1 MRETPAPRQ
10 YPCPFC
16 GGDDRTLTLCSPAL
30 PPRTVLD
37 HRYVVGGTLG
47 QGGFGITYRA
57 YDLRMGNTVAVKEYF
72 PSSLVGRDSTVS
84 TTVTVNA
91 IKGERALDEYASG
104 LRHFLFE
111 ARRQARLASSPG
123 VVSVTDFFEAN
134 NTAYYIMEYVDG
146 STLVK
151 YMKRPLPLAQVLELL
166 EPISDSL
173 ISIHEAGLIHRDISP
188 DNIMCAKNGQRKL
201 LDFGASHSFA
211 EEESTT
217 GNATL
222 KHGFAPPEQYGSSNL
237 QGPWA
242 DVYAFAATV
251 YWCLTGKI
259 PPDSMDRSIGGDKL
273 KPPSALGAAVTPE
286 AEAVLLRG
294 MALPVTA
301 RYQDIPTFWNKLKKA
316 AAGRSQLNIPVRPSP
331 AFSDPDGKTMV
342 VTPMEPPERTK
353 VPVPVMERPGVPSG
367 KQTTVEEPE
376 HTVLPPAEQPLENPP
391 TVFVSTSQQGSDL
404 PPSSTEELPPRTG
417 ETPEPADEQE
427 EPLPSRGTSTLKGH
441 FRSCASPCAS
451 LPVISEPDITLYRPV
466 ERPVETGG
474 ASEEVPQEPEVSV
487 ITRPDRRLLAL
498 MIGVIAVLAVA
509 LVFAVAVLPRM
520 ASPGDIS
527 VVSGDTVTIAGTDY
541 PLDTTELFL
550 TGDSSYTSH
559 YSPDGDVLEV
569 SYLTKSDWNAICQ
582 LTNLKTLSVVG
593 CGLTSL
599 EGISAL
605 TELEVLDVSGND
617 LSSLSALAE
626 LDGLVE
632 LYAADN
638 GISDLSPLSGLT
650 DLTVLDL
657 SDNNV
662 SDPAP
667 IQRLSHLTNLSLA
680 GNQLT
685 DISSLSSLTGLA
697 TLDLSGN
704 RLESLSALYGLSE
717 LQALFVDGNPLTNSQ
732 LESFA
737 VRLPA
742 CTLDVEVLDIP
753 DTVTIGGKSYSTS
766 LTKLDLSS
774 ASLGDGDIDDL
785 KYMVNLTE
793 LDLSGN
799 AISDFS
805 ALSRLYSLTS
815 LTMSYNRAEDISCL
829 SGLIHLKTL
838 YLSSNNISDLSPIAG
853 LTELET
859 LAIGNNPFTSLDPV
873 SGLTN
878 LTLLVMCD
886 CQIDSL
892 KPLYTLTNLIELRI
906 SDNTYSSEE
915 LEALQSAL
923 PKCTINLF

>member
-1 MRETPAPRQ
+1 MTSADHVCLLCMRETPAPRQ

-91 IKGERALDEYASG
+91 IKGARALDEYASG

-146 STLVK
+146 ATLVK
-151 YMKRPLPLAQVLELL
+151 YMKHPLPLTQVLELL

-173 ISIHEAGLIHRDISP
+173 VSIHEAGLIHRDISP

-201 LDFGASHSFA
+201 LDFGASHSFT

-237 QGPWA
+237 QGPWT

-273 KPPSALGAAVTPE
+273 KPPSALGADVTPE

-316 AAGRSQLNIPVRPSP
+316 ANGRSQLNIPVHPSP

-342 VTPMEPPERTK
+342 VTTMEPPERTK
-353 VPVPVMERPGVPSG
+353 VPPTSMEKPGVPDRRV
-367 KQTTVEEPE
+367 TTVEEPE
-376 HTVLPPAEQPLENPP
+376 QTVLPEQPPEPP
-391 TVFVSTSQQGSDL
+391 STVFVPTSQTGPDL
-404 PPSSTEELPPRTG
+404 PPPPAEVPQSTDSEP
-417 ETPEPADEQE
+417 PEPSGEPE
-427 EPLPSRGTSTLKGH
+427 EPLL
-441 FRSCASPCAS
+441 
-451 LPVISEPDITLYRPV
+451 SEPDITLYRPI
-466 ERPVETGG
+466 GG
-474 ASEEVPQEPEVSV
+474 ESASEDDPQEPEISV
-487 ITRPDRRLLAL
+487 IARPNRRLLAL
-498 MIGVIAVLAVA
+498 MIGVIALLAVA
-509 LVFAVAVLPRM
+509 LVFTVAVLPRM
-520 ASPGDIS
+520 ASPGDSSI
-527 VVSGDTVTIAGTDY
+527 VSGNSVTIAGTDY
-541 PLDTTELFL
+541 ALDTTELYL

-559 YSPDGDVLEV
+559 YSPDEDALEI
-569 SYLTKSDWNAICQ
+569 SSLTKSDWNAICQ
-582 LTNLKTLSVVG
+582 LTNLKTLSLVG
-593 CGLTSL
+593 CGLSSL

-605 TELEVLDVSGND
+605 TELEVLDISGND

-638 GISDLSPLSGLT
+638 AFSGLSPLSGLT
-650 DLTVLDL
+650 DLSILDL
-657 SDNNV
+657 SGNNI

-667 IQRLSHLTNLSLA
+667 IQRLSRLTVLSLS
-680 GNQLT
+680 GNKIA
-685 DISSLSSLTGLA
+685 DSSRLSSLTGLT
-697 TLDLSGN
+697 TLDLSDN
-704 RLESLSALYGLSE
+704 RLESLSGLYGLSD

-732 LESFA
+732 LAAFA
-737 VRLPA
+737 NQLPS

-838 YLSSNNISDLSPIAG
+838 YLSSNNISDLSPIAD

-859 LAIGNNPFTSLDPV
+859 LAIGNNPFTSLNPV
-873 SGLTN
+873 RGLTN

-892 KPLYTLTNLIELRI
+892 EPLYTLTNLIELRI
-906 SDNTYSSEE
+906 SDNTYSAEE
-915 LEALQSAL
+915 LEALQNAL

>member
-72 PSSLVGRDSTVS
+72 PSSLVGRDSSVS

-91 IKGERALDEYASG
+91 IKGTRALDEYASG

-111 ARRQARLASSPG
+111 ARRQAKLASSPG

-151 YMKRPLPLAQVLELL
+151 YMKRPLPLEQVLDLL

-173 ISIHEAGLIHRDISP
+173 VSIHEAGLIHRDISP

-201 LDFGASHSFA
+201 LDFGASHSFT

-237 QGPWA
+237 QGPWT

-273 KPPSALGAAVTPE
+273 KPPSALGADVTPE

-316 AAGRSQLNIPVRPSP
+316 ATGRSQLNIPVRPSP

-353 VPVPVMERPGVPSG
+353 VPVPPMEKPGAASG
-367 KQTTVEEPE
+367 KPAPVEEPE
-376 HTVLPPAEQPLENPP
+376 HTVLPPAEQPSENPP
-391 TVFVSTSQQGSDL
+391 TVSAPTSQTKPDL
-404 PPSSTEELPPRTG
+404 PPPSAEKPPTSVA
-417 ETPEPADEQE
+417 EPSEPGSEPE
-427 EPLPSRGTSTLKGH
+427 EPQ
-441 FRSCASPCAS
+441 
-451 LPVISEPDITLYRPV
+451 ISEPDITLYRPV
-466 ERPVETGG
+466 ETGG
-474 ASEEVPQEPEVSV
+474 TSEDAPQEPEVS
-487 ITRPDRRLLAL
+487 IINQPDRRLLAL
-498 MIGVIAVLAVA
+498 MIGVIIVLAVA
-509 LVFAVAVLPRM
+509 LVFTAAVLPQM
-520 ASPGDIS
+520 VSPGDSS
-527 VVSGDTVTIAGTDY
+527 VVSGNVVTIAGTDY
-541 PLDTTELFL
+541 PLDTTELYL
-550 TGDSSYTSH
+550 TGDSAYSSS
-559 YSPDGDVLEV
+559 YSPDGEVQEV
-569 SYLTKSDWNAICQ
+569 SSLTKSDWKAICQ
-582 LTNLKTLSVVG
+582 LTSLKKLSVAG
-593 CGLTSL
+593 CGLTTL
-599 EGISAL
+599 EGVSAL
-605 TELEVLDVSGND
+605 TELEVLDISGND
-617 LSSLSALAE
+617 LSSLSALSE

-638 GISDLSPLSGLT
+638 SISDLSPLSGLT
-650 DLTVLDL
+650 DLTVLEL
-657 SDNNV
+657 ADNNI

-667 IQRLSHLTNLSLA
+667 LQLLTHLTNLSLA

-685 DISSLSSLTGLA
+685 DCSSLSSLTGLV
-697 TLDLSGN
+697 TLDLSDN
-704 RLESLSALYGLSE
+704 QLESLSNLYTLSD

-732 LESFA
+732 LESFSS
-737 VRLPA
+737 RLSA

-838 YLSSNNISDLSPIAG
+838 YLSSNNISDLSPIAT

-859 LAIGNNPFTSLDPV
+859 LAIGNNPFTSLEPV

-892 KPLYTLTNLIELRI
+892 EPLYTLTNLIELRI
-906 SDNTYSSEE
+906 SDNTYSASE
-915 LEALQSAL
+915 LEALQTAL

>member
-72 PSSLVGRDSTVS
+72 PSSLVGRDSSVS

-91 IKGERALDEYASG
+91 IKGTRALDEYASG

-111 ARRQARLASSPG
+111 ARRQAKLASSPG

-151 YMKRPLPLAQVLELL
+151 YMKRPLPLDQVLDLL

-173 ISIHEAGLIHRDISP
+173 VSIHEAGLIHRDISP

-201 LDFGASHSFA
+201 LDFGASHSFT

-237 QGPWA
+237 QGPWT

-273 KPPSALGAAVTPE
+273 KPPSALGADVTPE

-316 AAGRSQLNIPVRPSP
+316 ATGPERLNIPVRPSP

-353 VPVPVMERPGVPSG
+353 VPITPMEKPGSADRKPAAKPV
-367 KQTTVEEPE
+367 TVEEPE
-376 HTVLPPAEQPLENPP
+376 HTVLPAEQPSENPP
-391 TVFVSTSQQGSDL
+391 TVFAPTTQTKPDL
-404 PPSSTEELPPRTG
+404 PPPS
-417 ETPEPADEQE
+417 AE
-427 EPLPSRGTSTLKGH
+427 EPLTTVVEPSEPDDTPEEPL
-441 FRSCASPCAS
+441 
-451 LPVISEPDITLYRPV
+451 ISEPDITLYRPI
-466 ERPVETGG
+466 ETGG
-474 ASEEVPQEPEVSV
+474 TSENAPQEPEVSV

-498 MIGVIAVLAVA
+498 MICVIIVLAVA
-509 LVFAVAVLPRM
+509 LVFTAAVLPQM
-520 ASPGDIS
+520 ASPGDSS
-527 VVSGDTVTIAGTDY
+527 VVSGDVVTIAGTDY
-541 PLDTTELFL
+541 PLDTTELYL
-550 TGDSSYTSH
+550 TGDGSSASA

-582 LTNLKTLSVVG
+582 LTSLKKLSMSN

-617 LSSLSALAE
+617 LSSLSALSE

-632 LYAADN
+632 LYAAGN
-638 GISDLSPLSGLT
+638 SISDLSPLSGLT
-650 DLTVLDL
+650 DLNVLDL
-657 SDNNV
+657 SDNNI

-667 IQRLSHLTNLSLA
+667 LQRLSHLTNLSLA
-680 GNQLT
+680 GNRLT
-685 DISSLSSLTGLA
+685 DISSLASLTGLT
-697 TLDLSGN
+697 TLDLSDN
-704 RLESLSALYGLSE
+704 QLESLSSLYALSD

-732 LESFA
+732 LESFSS
-737 VRLPA
+737 RLST

-805 ALSRLYSLTS
+805 AVSRLYSLTS

-838 YLSSNNISDLSPIAG
+838 YLSSNNISDLSPIAT

-886 CQIDSL
+886 CQIDGL
-892 KPLYTLTNLIELRI
+892 EPLYTLTNLIELRI

-915 LEALQSAL
+915 LEALQTAL

>member
-37 HRYVVGGTLG
+37 HRYVMGGTLG

-91 IKGERALDEYASG
+91 IKGTRALDEYAIG

-111 ARRQARLASSPG
+111 ARRQARLASSTG

-151 YMKRPLPLAQVLELL
+151 YMKRPLSLEQTLDLL

-173 ISIHEAGLIHRDISP
+173 VSIHEAGLIHRDISP
-188 DNIMCAKNGQRKL
+188 DNIMCAKNDQRKL
-201 LDFGASHSFA
+201 LDFGASHSFT

-237 QGPWA
+237 QGPWT
-242 DVYAFAATV
+242 DVYAFAATI

-273 KPPSALGAAVTPE
+273 KPPSALGADVTPE

-301 RYQDIPTFWNKLKKA
+301 RYQDIPTFWTKLKKA
-316 AAGRSQLNIPVRPSP
+316 ATGRSQLNIPVRPSP

-342 VTPMEPPERTK
+342 VTSMEPPERTK
-353 VPVPVMERPGVPSG
+353 VPAPPMERPGGSDR
-367 KQTTVEEPE
+367 KLAAVEEPE
-376 HTVLPPAEQPLENPP
+376 HTVLPAEKQPPEPSH
-391 TVFVSTSQQGSDL
+391 TVSAPSQQTEPDL
-404 PPSSTEELPPRTG
+404 PPSSG
-417 ETPEPADEQE
+417 ETPPPSAGEIPAPDGEPE
-427 EPLPSRGTSTLKGH
+427 EPQ
-441 FRSCASPCAS
+441 
-451 LPVISEPDITLYRPV
+451 ISEPDITLYRP
-466 ERPVETGG
+466 RDTGDTP
-474 ASEEVPQEPEVSV
+474 EDDLQEPEISV

-498 MIGVIAVLAVA
+498 IIGVIAVLGIVLVCATA
-509 LVFAVAVLPRM
+509 LPQLV
-520 ASPGDIS
+520 SPGDSSIIS
-527 VVSGDTVTIAGTDY
+527 NGAVTIAGTAY
-541 PLDTTELFL
+541 SLDTTELYL
-550 TGDSSYTSH
+550 TGDSSYASR
-559 YSPDGDVLEV
+559 YSPNGDVQEV
-569 SYLTKSDWNAICQ
+569 SYLTKSDWEAICQ
-582 LTNLKTLSVVG
+582 LTNLKKLSLVS
-593 CGLTSL
+593 CGLSSL

-605 TELEVLDVSGND
+605 TELEVLDISGND
-617 LSSLSALAE
+617 LGSLSALTE
-626 LDGLVE
+626 LDNLAE
-632 LYAADN
+632 LYAAGN
-638 GISDLSPLSGLT
+638 EVSDLSPLSGLT
-650 DLTVLDL
+650 GLVTLDL
-657 SDNNV
+657 SDNNI

-667 IQRLSHLTNLSLA
+667 LQRLSGLTVLSLG
-680 GNQLT
+680 GNQIT
-685 DISSLSSLTGLA
+685 DCSSLSALTGLT
-697 TLDLSGN
+697 TLDLSDN
-704 RLESLSALYGLSE
+704 RLESLSGLYGLSG

-732 LESFA
+732 LSSFA
-737 VRLPA
+737 SHLPA

-815 LTMSYNRAEDISCL
+815 LTMSYNKAEDISCL
-829 SGLIHLKTL
+829 SGLLHLKTL

-859 LAIGNNPFTSLDPV
+859 LAIGNNPFTSLEPV
-873 SGLTN
+873 SGLTD

-892 KPLYTLTNLIELRI
+892 EPLYTLTNLIELRI
-906 SDNTYSSEE
+906 SDNTYTATE

>member
-1 MRETPAPRQ
+1 MTSADHVCLLCMRETPAPRQ

-72 PSSLVGRDSTVS
+72 PSSLVGRDSSVS

-91 IKGERALDEYASG
+91 IKGTRALDEYASG

-111 ARRQARLASSPG
+111 ARRQAKLASSPG

-151 YMKRPLPLAQVLELL
+151 YMKHPLPLEQVLDLL

-173 ISIHEAGLIHRDISP
+173 VSIHEAGLIHRDISP

-201 LDFGASHSFA
+201 LDFGASHSFT

-237 QGPWA
+237 QGPWT

-286 AEAVLLRG
+286 AESVLLRG

-301 RYQDIPTFWNKLKKA
+301 RYQDIPTFWDKLKKA
-316 AAGRSQLNIPVRPSP
+316 AAGSERLNIPVRPSP

-353 VPVPVMERPGVPSG
+353 VPVSAMEKPTAASG
-367 KQTTVEEPE
+367 KPATVEEPE
-376 HTVLPPAEQPLENPP
+376 HTVLPLAEQPSENPP
-391 TVFVSTSQQGSDL
+391 TVFAPTAQENPDL
-404 PPSSTEELPPRTG
+404 PPSSAGRPITPVAEPPKSDH
-417 ETPEPADEQE
+417 EPE
-427 EPLPSRGTSTLKGH
+427 EPLPSRGTS
-441 FRSCASPCAS
+441 AS
-451 LPVISEPDITLYRPV
+451 LPVISEPDITLYQPI
-466 ERPVETGG
+466 EAGG
-474 ASEEVPQEPEVSV
+474 TSEDVPQEPEISV
-487 ITRPDRRLLAL
+487 ITQPDRRLLAL
-498 MIGVIAVLAVA
+498 MISVIVVLAVA
-509 LVFAVAVLPRM
+509 LVFTAAVLPGM
-520 ASPGDIS
+520 VSPGDSS
-527 VVSGDTVTIAGTDY
+527 VVSGNVVTIAGTDY
-541 PLDTTELFL
+541 SLDTTELYL
-550 TGDSSYTSH
+550 SGDSSYSTG

-569 SYLTKSDWNAICQ
+569 SYLSKSDWKAICQ
-582 LTNLKTLSVVG
+582 LTNLKKLSVAG

-605 TELEVLDVSGND
+605 TELEVLDISGND
-617 LSSLSALAE
+617 LNSLSALSE
-626 LDGLVE
+626 LGGLVE
-632 LYAADN
+632 LYAAGN
-638 GISDLSPLSGLT
+638 NLSDLSPLSGLT
-650 DLTVLDL
+650 DLSVLDL
-657 SDNNV
+657 SDNNI

-667 IQRLSHLTNLSLA
+667 LQRLSHLTALSLA

-685 DISSLSSLTGLA
+685 DPSSLSSLTGLT
-697 TLDLSGN
+697 TLDLSDN
-704 RLESLSALYGLSE
+704 QLESLSGLYALSN

-732 LESFA
+732 LESFSS
-737 VRLPA
+737 RLPD

-753 DTVTIGGKSYSTS
+753 DTVTIGGKTYSTS

-774 ASLGDGDIDDL
+774 ASLGDGDIDNL

-805 ALSRLYSLTS
+805 ALSRLYGLTS
-815 LTMSYNRAEDISCL
+815 LTMSYNKAEDISCL

-838 YLSSNNISDLSPIAG
+838 YLSSNNISDLSPIAT

-859 LAIGNNPFTSLDPV
+859 LAIGNNPFTSLEPV

-886 CQIDSL
+886 CQIDGL
-892 KPLYTLTNLIELRI
+892 EPLYTLTNLIELRI
-906 SDNTYSSEE
+906 SDNTYSASE
-915 LEALQSAL
+915 LEALQTAL